1 MRVTQ
6 VGSTRTSRLSSREEQ
21 IISSLVVGA
30 TAREIARELEVSFHT
45 VRTHIRKIYA
55 KIGICS
61 RVELVN
67 WYHTERTSVSALRPA
82 QG

>member
-1 MRVTQ
+1 MHHASV
-6 VGSTRTSRLSSREEQ
+6 VGGNASRLSCREEQ
-21 IISSLVVGA
+21 IISSLIVGA
-30 TAREIARELEVSFHT
+30 TAREIAAELNVSFHT

-67 WYHTERTSVSALRPA
+67 WHHARHVPA
-82 QG
+82 

>member
-1 MRVTQ
+1 M
-6 VGSTRTSRLSSREEQ
+6 
-21 IISSLVVGA
+21 SSLIVGA
-30 TAREIARELEVSFHT
+30 TAREIARELELSFHT

-67 WYHTERTSVSALRPA
+67 WHHDRAAPC
-82 QG
+82 